1 MNNNGY
7 NGNASLKRAG
17 IELPYTEKEVLELAK
32 CVEDP
37 IYFIDNYCYIVTL
50 DHGIQP
56 FKLYDCQKE
65 KVETIHNNRKVIIME
80 GRQQGKT
87 TVAAAYI
94 LWYTL
99 FQESKT
105 VAILANKASTAREI
119 MSRYQLMF
127 EHLPSWMQQGV
138 RTWNKGDIELE
149 NGSVVFTAA
158 TTAAGIRGKSVNLL
172 YIDEAAIIPNT
183 IADQFFTAVYPV
195 ISAGQTTKIL
205 ITSTPLGYNHFWKF
219 WNDAVNKV
227 NDFVPM
233 FIPYNRIPGRDE
245 AWALEQRRQLGELKY
260 NQEVLCK
267 FLGSSLTLIDSS
279 TIEYMSTCPTVYSKD
294 GLDLYEYP
302 IKAERDD
309 EEKLV
314 RKPHSYVIVADTAKG
329 VGGDYS
335 AFVVI
340 DITEVPYKLVGKY
353 RDNKIAPMLY
363 PTIIHK
369 VARDFNDAYVLIE
382 TNSSEQVAHILHNEL
397 EYGNIVFVNRS
408 TKSGQ
413 VVSGGF
419 GGGKTQLGVNTDKR
433 VKRIGCF
440 TFKSL
445 LEEKKLLV
453 FDADVISEIST
464 FIQVRD
470 SYQADEGYHDDLVM
484 PLVLFSWLTT
494 NPYFREMSDVNIR
507 EAMYQERIK
516 QIEEEVVPFGF
527 IMSGN
532 EEELIVE
539 DGDVWRQDKPES
551 PQLPPGYLTS
561 SL

>member
-7 NGNASLKRAG
+7 NGNSSLKRAG

-138 RTWNKGDIELE
+138 KTWNKGDIELE

-233 FIPYNRIPGRDE
+233 FIPYSRIPGRNE

-335 AFVVI
+335 AFVII

-397 EYGNIVFVNRS
+397 EYGNLVFVNRS
-408 TKSGQ
+408 TKTGQ

-419 GGGKTQLGVNTDKR
+419 GGGKVQLGVNTDKR

-470 SYQADEGYHDDLVM
+470 SYQADDGYHDDLVM

-539 DGDVWRQDKPES
+539 DGDVWKEEKEKPH
-551 PQLPPGYLTS
+551 LPPGYSVSTF
-561 SL
+561 

>member
-17 IELPYTEKEVLELAK
+17 IDLSYTEKEVLELAK
-32 CVEDP
+32 CVENP
-37 IYFIDNYCYIVTL
+37 TYFIDNYCYIVTL

-127 EHLPSWMQQGV
+127 EHLPPWMQQGV
-138 RTWNKGDIELE
+138 KTWNKGDVELE

-233 FIPYNRIPGRDE
+233 FIPYSRIPGRDE

-335 AFVVI
+335 AFVII

-397 EYGNIVFVNRS
+397 EYGNLVFVNRS
-408 TKSGQ
+408 TKTGQ
-413 VVSGGF
+413 IVSGGF

-470 SYQADEGYHDDLVM
+470 SYQADDGYHDDLVM

-527 IMSGN
+527 IMSGG
-532 EEELIVE
+532 EDELIVE
-539 DGDVWRQDKPES
+539 DGDIWKEEKEKPH
-551 PQLPPGYLTS
+551 LPPGYSVSTF
-561 SL
+561 

>member
-1 MNNNGY
+1 MINNNGY
-7 NGNASLKRAG
+7 NGNSSLKRIG
-17 IELPYTEKEVLELAK
+17 IDFSYTEEQVLEIAK
-32 CVEDP
+32 CVKDP

-56 FKLYDCQKE
+56 FKLYDCQKT
-65 KVETIHNNRKVIIME
+65 KIKLIHDNRKVILME

-87 TVAAAYI
+87 TSAAAYI

-99 FQESKT
+99 FQDNKS
-105 VAILANKASTAREI
+105 VAVLANKSATAREI

-127 EHLPSWMQQGV
+127 EYLPPWMQQGIK
-138 RTWNKGDIELE
+138 TWNKGDIELE
-149 NGSVVFTAA
+149 NGSIVFTSA

-183 IADQFFTAVYPV
+183 VADAFFTAVYPV

-219 WNDAVNKV
+219 WNDAINKN

-233 FIPYNRIPGRDE
+233 YIPYWEIPGRDE
-245 AWALEQRRQLGELKY
+245 KWALEQKRQLGDLKY

-267 FLGSSLTLIDSS
+267 FLGSSLTLINSD
-279 TIEYMSTCPTVYSKD
+279 TIEYMTTCPTVYSKD

-302 IKAERDD
+302 INGQRDED
-309 EEKLV
+309 EKLV
-314 RKPHSYVIVADTAKG
+314 TKPHTYVIVADTAKG

-335 AFVVI
+335 AFVIV
-340 DITEVPYKLVGKY
+340 DITEVPYKLVGKF

-363 PTIIHK
+363 PTVIHK
-369 VARDFNDAYVLIE
+369 IAKDYNNAYVLIE
-382 TNSSEQVAHILHNEL
+382 VNSSEQVAHIMHNEL
-397 EYGNIVFVNRS
+397 EYDNIIFVNRD
-408 TKSGQ
+408 TKKGQ

-419 GGGKTQLGVNTDKR
+419 GGGKTQLGVQTDKR

-440 TFKSL
+440 TFKAL
-445 LEEKKLLV
+445 VEEKKLLIM
-453 FDADVISEIST
+453 DADTISEIST

-470 SYQADEGYHDDLVM
+470 SYAADDGYHDDLVM

-494 NPYFREMSDVNIR
+494 NSYFKELNNVNIR
-507 EAMYQERIK
+507 EAMYQDRIK
-516 QIEEEVVPFGF
+516 QIEEDVIPFGF
-527 IMSGN
+527 IQNGL
-532 EEELIVE
+532 EEEFVV
-539 DGDVWRQDKPES
+539 DSGDVWKPEI
-551 PQLPPGYLTS
+551 PAGYLS
-561 SL
+561 SNL

>member
-1 MNNNGY
+1 MNNSGY

-65 KVETIHNNRKVIIME
+65 KVETIHKNRKVIVME

-87 TVAAAYI
+87 SVAAAYI

-127 EHLPSWMQQGV
+127 EHLPPWMQQGV
-138 RTWNKGDIELE
+138 KTWNKGDIELE
-149 NGSVVFTAA
+149 NGSIVFTAA

-195 ISAGQTTKIL
+195 ISAGTTTKIL

-233 FIPYNRIPGRDE
+233 FIPYSRIPGRDE

-335 AFVVI
+335 AFVIV

-363 PTIIHK
+363 PTVIHK

-445 LEEKKLLV
+445 LEEKKLLI

-527 IMSGN
+527 IMNGT

-539 DGDVWRQDKPES
+539 DGDVWRQEKPDT

-561 SL
+561 NL

>member
-1 MNNNGY
+1 M
-7 NGNASLKRAG
+7 
-17 IELPYTEKEVLELAK
+17 
-32 CVEDP
+32 
-37 IYFIDNYCYIVTL
+37 
-50 DHGIQP
+50 
-56 FKLYDCQKE
+56 
-65 KVETIHNNRKVIIME
+65 
-80 GRQQGKT
+80 
-87 TVAAAYI
+87 
-94 LWYTL
+94 
-99 FQESKT
+99 
-105 VAILANKASTAREI
+105 
-119 MSRYQLMF
+119 
-127 EHLPSWMQQGV
+127 
-138 RTWNKGDIELE
+138 
-149 NGSVVFTAA
+149 
-158 TTAAGIRGKSVNLL
+158 

-227 NDFVPM
+227 NDFIPM
-233 FIPYNRIPGRDE
+233 FIPYSRIPGRDE

-335 AFVVI
+335 AFVII

-369 VARDFNDAYVLIE
+369 VAKDFNDAYVLIE

-397 EYGNIVFVNRS
+397 EYDNMIWVGHDSKYGQFLS
-408 TKSGQ
+408 SSGRNA
-413 VVSGGF
+413 
-419 GGGKTQLGVNTDKR
+419 TLGVRTTKQI
-433 VKRIGCF
+433 KRIGCS

-445 LEEKKLLV
+445 VEEEKLLI
-453 FDADVISEIST
+453 FDKDIISEIST
-464 FIQVRD
+464 FVEKRG
-470 SYQADEGYHDDLVM
+470 SFEHDEGYTDDLVM
-484 PLVLFSWLTT
+484 SLVLFSWASNDPLFKDLM
-494 NPYFREMSDVNIR
+494 NSNNRKALYNQQIL
-507 EAMYQERIK
+507 K
-516 QIEEEVVPFGF
+516 IEEELTPFGIF
-527 IMSGN
+527 N
-532 EEELIVE
+532 DLEDPEYEVA
-539 DGDVWRQDKPES
+539 DGDVWLSDKFQNDYQEF
-551 PQLPPGYLTS
+551 LKTINIK
-561 SL
+561 

>member
-17 IELPYTEKEVLELAK
+17 IDLSYTEKEVLELAK
-32 CVEDP
+32 CVENP
-37 IYFIDNYCYIVTL
+37 TYFIDNYCYIVTL

-127 EHLPSWMQQGV
+127 EHLPPWMQQGV
-138 RTWNKGDIELE
+138 KTWNKGDVELE

-227 NDFVPM
+227 NDFIPM
-233 FIPYNRIPGRDE
+233 FIPYSRIPGRDE

-335 AFVVI
+335 AFVII

-397 EYGNIVFVNRS
+397 EYGNLVFVNRS
-408 TKSGQ
+408 TKTGQ

-453 FDADVISEIST
+453 FDPDVISEIST

-470 SYQADEGYHDDLVM
+470 SYQADDGYHDDLVM

-527 IMSGN
+527 IMNGG
-532 EEELIVE
+532 EDELIVE
-539 DGDVWRQDKPES
+539 DGDIWKEEKEKPH
-551 PQLPPGYLTS
+551 LPPGYSVSTF
-561 SL
+561 

>member
-17 IELPYTEKEVLELAK
+17 IDLSYTEKEVLELAK

-37 IYFIDNYCYIVTL
+37 TYFIDNYCYIVTL

-127 EHLPSWMQQGV
+127 EYLPPWMQQGV
-138 RTWNKGDIELE
+138 KTWNKGDVELE
-149 NGSVVFTAA
+149 NGSIVFTAA

-233 FIPYNRIPGRDE
+233 FIPYSRIPGRDE

-335 AFVVI
+335 AFVII

-363 PTIIHK
+363 PTVIHK

-408 TKSGQ
+408 TKTGQ

-445 LEEKKLLV
+445 LEEKKLLI

-539 DGDVWRQDKPES
+539 DGDVWRQDKPEA

>member
-17 IELPYTEKEVLELAK
+17 IDLSYTEKEVLELAK
-32 CVEDP
+32 CVENP
-37 IYFIDNYCYIVTL
+37 TYFIDNYCYIVTL

-127 EHLPSWMQQGV
+127 EYLPPWMQQGV
-138 RTWNKGDIELE
+138 KTWNKGDVELE
-149 NGSVVFTAA
+149 NGSIVFTAA

-227 NDFVPM
+227 NDFIPM
-233 FIPYNRIPGRDE
+233 FIPYSRIPGRDE

-335 AFVVI
+335 AFVII

-397 EYGNIVFVNRS
+397 EYGNLVFVNRS
-408 TKSGQ
+408 TKTGQ

-470 SYQADEGYHDDLVM
+470 SYQADDGYHDDLVM

-539 DGDVWRQDKPES
+539 DGDVWKEEKEKPH
-551 PQLPPGYLTS
+551 LPPGYSVSTF
-561 SL
+561 